1 MWKDVKVS
9 IESVEKPKLF
19 HTENIWRYYSSSHF
33 GGPTWILT
41 DLTVDARFARY
52 WIPAVQAATQ
62 IPRSWKGE
70 RPHCTA
76 LSETFKKIG
85 ETSFPMK
92 IRKESNLFYQ
102 TKGHRL
108 FWSLSG
114 AARVGCLVLRICCND
129 LARFPGTTGQA
140 RAGKNEALGCFQVEH
155 LLMQILFTWSFMVSR
170 LEQIDAVLQ
179 ATAPTSIQ
187 KLAKKKNLTR
197 FTWFLYQ
204 YQVEKSLSSDN
215 GFNLRRANQKLF
227 LPTLAVFLTMIRC
240 FAKEVFL
247 KFGGTH
253 GSHLV

>member
-1 MWKDVKVS
+1 
-9 IESVEKPKLF
+9 
-19 HTENIWRYYSSSHF
+19 
-33 GGPTWILT
+33 
-41 DLTVDARFARY
+41 
-52 WIPAVQAATQ
+52 
-62 IPRSWKGE
+62 
-70 RPHCTA
+70 
-76 LSETFKKIG
+76 
-85 ETSFPMK
+85 
-92 IRKESNLFYQ
+92 
-102 TKGHRL
+102 
-108 FWSLSG
+108 
-114 AARVGCLVLRICCND
+114 
-129 LARFPGTTGQA
+129 
-140 RAGKNEALGCFQVEH
+140 
-155 LLMQILFTWSFMVSR
+155 MVSR